1 MLTSMASRYQ
11 NLLVCSNNSILSRRR
26 YTHHSNQCSIQHFSN
41 RSSTLPTPWFPNN
54 RSSQSLQAY
63 HPRKFSS
70 TSNSLH
76 NP

>member
-41 RSSTLPTPWFPNN
+41 RSSTLPTP
-54 RSSQSLQAY
+54 
-63 HPRKFSS
+63 
-70 TSNSLH
+70 
-76 NP
+76 